1 MSWLSEFVAPKIKAI
16 IGSREQSDNVLW
28 TKCPEC
34 ERMVYTKELETNNM
48 VCGYCDHHFPLP
60 IDSRFKMLF
69 DEGSFKEIATVHVQ
83 DDPIKFKDNKK
94 YTDRLKEA
102 RRKTGMQDACVL
114 ANGTISSKSVV
125 AFAMDFAFMGG
136 SMGLSLGK
144 SFVKATNVAIDSR
157 SALISFTASG
167 GARMQEGMFSLM
179 QMASTV
185 ASICELKERR
195 LPFINVFTHP
205 TTGGVL
211 ASFAMLGDINIAEP
225 RALIGFAGA
234 GVIEKTIM
242 QKLPEGFQKS
252 EFLREHGM
260 IDIISHRKDLNN
272 TIRTLLLCLM
282 K

>member
-1 MSWLSEFVAPKIKAI
+1 
-16 IGSREQSDNVLW
+16 
-28 TKCPEC
+28 
-34 ERMVYTKELETNNM
+34 M

-69 DEGSFKEIATVHVQ
+69 DDEVFEEIETIQVQ
-83 DDPIKFKDNKK
+83 DDPIKFKDSKK

-102 RRKTGMQDACVL
+102 RRKTGKQDACVL
-114 ANGTISSKSVV
+114 ARGTVSSKPVV
-125 AFAMDFAFMGG
+125 AFVMDFAFMGG
-136 SMGLSLGK
+136 SMGLAVGK
-144 SFVKATNVAIDSR
+144 SFVKAVNTAIGSR

-167 GARMQEGMFSLM
+167 GARMQEGVLSLM
-179 QMASTV
+179 QMASTI
-185 ASICELKERR
+185 ASLCELKETR

-225 RALIGFAGA
+225 KALIGFAGA

-242 QKLPEGFQKS
+242 QKLPEGFQRS

-260 IDIISHRKDLNN
+260 IDIISHRKDLNK
-272 TIRTLLLCLM
+272 TIQTLLSCLM
-282 K
+282 G